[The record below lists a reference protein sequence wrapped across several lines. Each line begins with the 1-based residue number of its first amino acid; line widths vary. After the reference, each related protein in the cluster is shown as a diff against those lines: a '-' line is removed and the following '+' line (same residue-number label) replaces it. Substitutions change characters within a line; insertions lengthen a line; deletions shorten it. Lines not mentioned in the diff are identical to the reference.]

1 MFNTKQINHLQNELS
16 TLKERAATWD
26 NTTMIVQENRVLI
39 SKLIEYSEQ
48 HLEEREL
55 IKTRLEDQNKI
66 LSSICTNVSSML
78 AIVSFVAK
86 QKKALETIRN
96 NILWLAPLIGGTVT
110 IIVSLAFWQEI
121 LHAVYLLT
129 NH

>member
-26 NTTMIVQENRVLI
+26 NTTMIVQENQVLI

-86 QKKALETIRN
+86 QKNAIETIRK
-96 NILWLAPLIGGTVT
+96 NILWLAPLVGGTVT

>member
-1 MFNTKQINHLQNELS
+1 MFNTKQINQLQNELS

-26 NTTMIVQENRVLI
+26 NTTMIVQENQVLI

-78 AIVSFVAK
+78 AIVSFVSK
-86 QKKALETIRN
+86 QKNALETIRK

-110 IIVSLAFWQEI
+110 IIVSFTFWQEI

>member
-26 NTTMIVQENRVLI
+26 NTTMIVQENQVLI

-66 LSSICTNVSSML
+66 FSSICTNVSSML

-86 QKKALETIRN
+86 QN
-96 NILWLAPLIGGTVT
+96 NAIKDLFNSDI
-110 IIVSLAFWQEI
+110 
-121 LHAVYLLT
+121 
-129 NH
+129 

>member
-26 NTTMIVQENRVLI
+26 NTTMIVQENQVLI

-48 HLEEREL
+48 HLEETEL

-78 AIVSFVAK
+78 AIVSFVSK
-86 QKKALETIRN
+86 QKNALETIRN
-96 NILWLAPLIGGTVT
+96 NVLWLAPLIGGTVT
-110 IIVSLAFWQEI
+110 IIVSLTFWQEI

>member
-26 NTTMIVQENRVLI
+26 NTTMIVQENQVLI

-86 QKKALETIRN
+86 QKNAIETIRN
-96 NILWLAPLIGGTVT
+96 NILWLAPLVGGAVT

-121 LHAVYLLT
+121 LHAIYLLT

>member
-1 MFNTKQINHLQNELS
+1 MFNTKQINQLQNELS

-26 NTTMIVQENRVLI
+26 NTTMIVQENQALI

-48 HLEEREL
+48 LLEEREL
-55 IKTRLEDQNKI
+55 MKTRLEDQNKI

-78 AIVSFVAK
+78 TIVSFVAK
-86 QKKALETIRN
+86 QKNAIETIRK

>member
-1 MFNTKQINHLQNELS
+1 
-16 TLKERAATWD
+16 
-26 NTTMIVQENRVLI
+26 
-39 SKLIEYSEQ
+39 
-48 HLEEREL
+48 
-55 IKTRLEDQNKI
+55 
-66 LSSICTNVSSML
+66 ML

-86 QKKALETIRN
+86 QKNAIETIRN

>member
-1 MFNTKQINHLQNELS
+1 MFNTKQINQLQNELS
-16 TLKERAATWD
+16 TLKERAATWN
-26 NTTMIVQENRVLI
+26 NTTMIVQENQVLI
-39 SKLIEYSEQ
+39 SKLIEYYEQ

-86 QKKALETIRN
+86 QKNAIETIRK

>member
-26 NTTMIVQENRVLI
+26 NTTMIVQENQVLI

-55 IKTRLEDQNKI
+55 MKTRLEDQNKI

-86 QKKALETIRN
+86 QKNAIETIRK

>member
-26 NTTMIVQENRVLI
+26 NTTMIVQENQVLI

-86 QKKALETIRN
+86 QKNAIETIRK

>member
-26 NTTMIVQENRVLI
+26 NTTMIVQENQVLL

-86 QKKALETIRN
+86 QKNAIETIRK

>member
-1 MFNTKQINHLQNELS
+1 MFNTKQINQLQNELS

-26 NTTMIVQENRVLI
+26 NTTMIVQENQVLI

-78 AIVSFVAK
+78 AIVSFVSK
-86 QKKALETIRN
+86 QKNALETIRK

>member
-1 MFNTKQINHLQNELS
+1 MFNTKQINQLQNELS
-16 TLKERAATWD
+16 TLKERAATWN
-26 NTTMIVQENRVLI
+26 NTTMIVQENQVLI

-86 QKKALETIRN
+86 QKNAIETIRK

>member
-1 MFNTKQINHLQNELS
+1 MFNTKQINQLQNELS

-26 NTTMIVQENRVLI
+26 NTTMIVQENQVLI

-86 QKKALETIRN
+86 QKNAIETIRK